1 MALNGRE
8 GLAMLKLSLPLAER
22 PRFDVI
28 LMDIQMP
35 VLDGLKATGMI
46 RAQEGEERRT
56 PIVAITAHAMK
67 GDREKFLEAGMD
79 GYLSKPVRRE
89 DVRNMLKQFA

>member
-1 MALNGRE
+1 MNGRE
-8 GLAMLKLSLPLAER
+8 ALSMLKLSQPLEER
-22 PRFDVI
+22 PRYDMI

-35 VLDGLKATGMI
+35 VLDGLKATAMI
-46 RAQEGEERRT
+46 RAQEGDGRRT

-67 GDREKFLEAGMD
+67 GDREKFLEQGMD

-89 DVRNMLKQFA
+89 DVRAMLKQFT